1 VKRHRTLAAQPPSNL
16 DLGPVL
22 DAAGTARDEA
32 IAVLSD
38 ALLSANDPWGAV
50 MAAQS
55 RGDLSLQQLEA
66 PEVLGPVRASRSRAK
81 VRVVHGLAGGPFTP
95 WLEAEQPSDLDVLW
109 RNGFVD
115 TLEFRGRFPTWVNPS
130 MLDRR
135 PLAGLRALLCHTR
148 LPKDWDERPD
158 RFARLEVLDLGEI
171 SSAQRCGWIRRL
183 PRLRCLAA
191 RVGRLH
197 DTPTWPEDLHHPTVR
212 SLCVRMGVL
221 TTPFLEAALNAFPS
235 LEDLVLVPDADTP
248 PDVLKPLL
256 SADLGASVK
265 GFALLGNLTAHGVEA
280 ISEAARRGR
289 FRRSLWVDPEPS
301 SRPQG
306 LLEVEVLGATPCAH
320 VGAALRDAGLGRD
333 AVPFLWRALR
343 DATPEDRLDSLM
355 ALSLALDDDPAVGPV
370 YEALHRWP
378 ASHGS
383 LPLTAWRNHVL
394 TLCPV
399 EERLRAGAP
408 IDLDQAR
415 AALDVARRGL
425 AASEG
430 LADGFS
436 GTTIAEGVADLHH
449 LAAEL
454 LLVLNGDATE
464 EFERSVTIRR
474 SLVKDGLVSPENRF
488 YLAVGLCRLGR
499 AEEAFEVLIHK
510 TFDNP
515 ALRAEALRET
525 GLAPLR
531 ADPRVLAALKA

>member
-1 VKRHRTLAAQPPSNL
+1 LKRPRKPAAPPTSTF

-22 DAAGTARDEA
+22 DATGLARDEA
-32 IAVLSD
+32 IAVLTD
-38 ALLSANDPWGAV
+38 ALLSANDPWGEV

-55 RGDLSLQQLEA
+55 RGELSLQRLEA
-66 PEVLGPVRASRSRAK
+66 PEVLGPIRASRSRAK

-95 WLEAEQPSDLDVLW
+95 WLEEEAPADLDVLW

-115 TLEFRGRFPTWVNPS
+115 TLEFRGRFPTWVNPA
-130 MLDRR
+130 MLERR
-135 PLAGLRALLCHTR
+135 PLAGLRALLCHKS
-148 LPKDWDERPD
+148 LPKDWDDRPER
-158 RFARLEVLDLGEI
+158 FTRLEVLDLGEL
-171 SSAQRCGWIRRL
+171 SATNRCGWIRRL
-183 PRLRCLAA
+183 PRLRRLAV
-191 RVGRLH
+191 RIERLH

-212 SLCVRMGVL
+212 SLCVRLGVL
-221 TTPFLEAALNAFPS
+221 TPPFLEAALNAFPS

-248 PDVLKPLL
+248 TGLLKPLL
-256 SADLGASVK
+256 SGDLGASVK
-265 GFALLGNLTAHGVEA
+265 GFALLGDLTADGVEA
-280 ISEAARRGR
+280 ISEAYRNGR
-289 FRRSLWVDPEPS
+289 FRHGLWVRPEPS
-301 SRPQG
+301 SRPKG
-306 LLEVEVLGATPCAH
+306 LLEVEGLGTTPCAY

-333 AVPFLWRALR
+333 AVPFLWRAFR
-343 DATPEDRLDSLM
+343 DAERDERLGSLM
-355 ALSLALDDDPAVGPV
+355 ELSLALDDDPAVLPV
-370 YEALHRWP
+370 YEALHRSP
-378 ASHGS
+378 ISHGS

-394 TLCPV
+394 TVCPV
-399 EERLRAGAP
+399 EDRLRAGVP

-415 AALDVARRGL
+415 AALEVARRGL

-430 LADGFS
+430 LAEEFK

-454 LLVLNGDATE
+454 LLVLKGDATA
-464 EFERSVTIRR
+464 EFERSVTIRQ
-474 SLVKDGLVSPENRF
+474 SLVGHGLVSPENRF

-499 AEEAFEVLIHK
+499 TEEAFEVLVHK